1 MTITTTEKES
11 QGQSF
16 RYDARYL
23 DDAADPAA
31 AVFYPGFRPK
41 YVLVINLTDR
51 VSYEWYT
58 GMAEGDYIKTVA
70 AGTRTLETDD
80 VVVVEA
86 DSGARPSITLVDS
99 ITVQNKQ
106 FHIVATA

>member
-1 MTITTTEKES
+1 MTITTTEKS
-11 QGQSF
+11 AQGQAF

-41 YVLVINLTDR
+41 YVKVVNLTDR
-51 VSYEWYT
+51 LTYEWCV
-58 GMAEGDYIKTVA
+58 GMAEGDYFYTIA
-70 AGTRTLETDD
+70 NGTRSLETND

-86 DSGARPSITLVDS
+86 DAGARPSITLADS

-106 FHIVATA
+106 FHIVAEA